1 MVVGRTVYTF
11 AFRVLIPFF
20 LFRIA
25 WRGFKSPGYWRHWPE
40 RFGFGVYPKTAEK
53 LVWLHGVSVGE
64 VLAAKPLIDQM
75 RQLCPDWDWLITVTT
90 PTGRER
96 AQALFGD
103 FATIR
108 YLPYDL
114 PGAVDRFLNGASPC
128 LAVIMETEFW
138 PNLFAR
144 SAQRGVPLALVNVRM
159 SEKSAAGY
167 ARFSSLTNELLSH
180 VNWAAVQTDDDRRR
194 LLELGLPGDRSTV
207 TGTIKLDARISSSTV
222 ALGKA
227 LREELGSTRPLW
239 IAASTRPGEE
249 EIVLDAHKHVI
260 RALPNAGLLL
270 VPRHPER
277 FSDVAQLVTQR
288 GFDLVRR
295 SDGSTSEKP
304 WQVYLG
310 DTMGE
315 LSVFY
320 AASDV
325 AFVGGSLVPL
335 GGQNIMEPAALG
347 LPVVSGPHT
356 FNFAQIAVDLEK
368 VGGLTRVTDAME
380 LARVVVKLIQ
390 VESDRKAQGSRAKA
404 YVIANQGATAKVASR
419 LTAMVPSNH

>member
-1 MVVGRTVYTF
+1 MSVGRTVYTF
-11 AFRVLIPFF
+11 AFRILIPFF

-40 RFGFGVYPKTAEK
+40 RFGFGVYPKTPAK

-64 VLAAKPLIDQM
+64 VLAAKPLVDQM
-75 RQLCPDWDWLITVTT
+75 RQHRPGWGWLITVTT
-90 PTGRER
+90 PTGRDR
-96 AQALFGD
+96 AQALYGE
-103 FATIR
+103 FATVR

-114 PGAVDRFLNGASPC
+114 PGAMKRFLIGANPC

-138 PNLFAR
+138 PNLFAQ
-144 SAQRGVPLALVNVRM
+144 SAQRGIPLALVNVRM

-167 ARFSSLTNELLSH
+167 ARFSSLTKELLSH
-180 VNWAAVQTDDDRRR
+180 VKWAAVQTDDDCRR
-194 LLELGLPGDRSTV
+194 LLALGLPSERSTV
-207 TGTIKLDARISSSTV
+207 TGTIKLDARISTSTV

-227 LREELGSTRPLW
+227 LREELGSSRPLW
-239 IAASTRPGEE
+239 IAASTRHGEE
-249 EIVLDAHKHVI
+249 EIILEAHQYVI
-260 RALPNAGLLL
+260 RTLPSVGLLL

-277 FSDVAQLVTQR
+277 FNEVADLITRR
-288 GFDLVRR
+288 GFELIRR
-295 SDGSTSEKP
+295 TNGASPGKH

-320 AASDV
+320 AASDL

-356 FNFAQIAVDLEK
+356 FNFAQIASDLESA
-368 VGGLTRVTDAME
+368 GGLTRVNDAAE
-380 LARVVVKLIQ
+380 LAQVVVRLLQ
-390 VESDRKAQGSRAKA
+390 FDNERVAQGSRAQA
-404 YVIANQGATAKVASR
+404 YVTANRGAAEWVAGQ
-419 LTAMVPSNH
+419 LAAMVPSEN